1 MELFLIYCPWVWI
14 WAYFYVNGQTY
25 KSPFIS
31 SFLGFIY
38 TFITQL
44 LFANYS
50 FLLKLLLI
58 SIEGYVLFRVYFKHI
73 YVNKKFTIKNIDLD
87 YNIALFFVF
96 NVFLYINNS
105 NLYNIYFSDLKG
117 KNLTVK
123 YWITTKLKPI

>member
-14 WAYFYVNGQTY
+14 WAFFYVNGQTN

-87 YNIALFFVF
+87 YNIAFFFVF

-105 NLYNIYFSDLKG
+105 NLYNIYFSDLKS

-123 YWITTKLKPI
+123 SWITTKLKPI

>member
-14 WAYFYVNGQTY
+14 WAYFYVNGQTN

-123 YWITTKLKPI
+123 SWITTKLKPI